1 MLPYDP
7 SRQDATRVQ
16 KLGMPNY
23 PHVTSADQDDV
34 SNLDET
40 ALRTLRRQRIIGAIV
55 VVVIMALI
63 AAYLI
68 LGPRLFGG

>member
-16 KLGMPNY
+16 KLGMPND
-23 PHVTSADQDDV
+23 PHVTIADQDDV

-68 LGPRLFGG
+68 LGPRLFGR

>member
-16 KLGMPNY
+16 KLGMPND
-23 PHVTSADQDDV
+23 PHVTIADQDDV

-40 ALRTLRRQRIIGAIV
+40 ALRTLRQDGAKPADIRQ
-55 VVVIMALI
+55 M
-63 AAYLI
+63 
-68 LGPRLFGG
+68 LGLH